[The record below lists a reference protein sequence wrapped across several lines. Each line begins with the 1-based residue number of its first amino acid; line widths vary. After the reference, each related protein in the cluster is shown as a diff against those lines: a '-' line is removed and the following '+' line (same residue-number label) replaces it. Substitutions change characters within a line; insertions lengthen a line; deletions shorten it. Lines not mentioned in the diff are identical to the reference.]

1 MHVNNHVWNDGLR
14 KIRAIIILFKLL
26 KIQLV
31 WIIILNYSICFF
43 FKKCDIYKKHLG
55 LRIYKR
61 SSEVVG
67 MLCNMSKNNKKN
79 KKIKNQAKTKQNK
92 KQKKTCNNLQ
102 ISWRHIFKIYKML
115 KVKKCT
121 VLRKQS
127 KKKLNQFELNSC
139 SSSWKHWDR
148 AIFPAV

>member
-31 WIIILNYSICFF
+31 WIIILNYSICFLK
-43 FKKCDIYKKHLG
+43 KKCDIYKKHLG

-79 KKIKNQAKTKQNK
+79 KKNKKPSQNKTKQEAEKNM
-92 KQKKTCNNLQ
+92 Q
-102 ISWRHIFKIYKML
+102 
-115 KVKKCT
+115 
-121 VLRKQS
+121 
-127 KKKLNQFELNSC
+127 
-139 SSSWKHWDR
+139 
-148 AIFPAV
+148 

>member
-43 FKKCDIYKKHLG
+43 KKKCDIYKKHLG

-92 KQKKTCNNLQ
+92 KQKKNMQ
-102 ISWRHIFKIYKML
+102 
-115 KVKKCT
+115 
-121 VLRKQS
+121 
-127 KKKLNQFELNSC
+127 
-139 SSSWKHWDR
+139 
-148 AIFPAV
+148 